1 MTMMTIWRTMK
12 NMIKNISILGQEYE
26 VNTACDELNKTA
38 KDGLCYEYDKRI
50 EVRPSEFMLNDAD
63 SKELKEKRYE
73 EVVRHESVHA
83 FFSESG
89 LDNYSMDE
97 TLVNWLAMQIPK
109 INKAVDEV
117 MKAHKN
123 EEILKKSP
131 EQYKNNKEKHNNPI
145 FFGEPLVMDRAKK
158 EGMSVEIKYDP
169 PLPTRNSG
177 TKKENKK
184 KNKRRCGFKTASD
197 VFKEEAE
204 KWIKNKFG
212 D

>member
-1 MTMMTIWRTMK
+1 
-12 NMIKNISILGQEYE
+12 MIKNISILGQEYE

-50 EVRPSEFMLNDAD
+50 EVRPSEFMLNDTD

-73 EVVRHESVHA
+73 EVVRHELVHA

-123 EEILKKSP
+123 EEILKKPP
-131 EQYKNNKEKHNNPI
+131 EQYKNNKEKDNSPI

-177 TKKENKK
+177 TKNGDKK
-184 KNKRRCGFKTASD
+184 KKKRRLIPENPSE
-197 VFKEEAE
+197 VFKEEAV
-204 KWIKNKFG
+204 KWLKNKFG

>member
-1 MTMMTIWRTMK
+1 
-12 NMIKNISILGQEYE
+12 MIKKISVLGQTYE
-26 VNTACDELNKTA
+26 VNTACEELNGTT

-50 EVRPSEFMLNDAD
+50 EVRPSEFMLNDTD

-73 EVVRHESVHA
+73 EVVRHELVHA

-89 LDNYSMDE
+89 LDNYSIDE

-123 EEILKKSP
+123 EEILKKPP
-131 EQYKNNKEKHNNPI
+131 EQYKNNKEKDNSPI

-169 PLPTRNSG
+169 PFPTRNSG
-177 TKKENKK
+177 TKNGDKK
-184 KNKRRCGFKTASD
+184 KKKRRLIPKNPNE
-197 VFKEEAE
+197 VFKEEAV
-204 KWIKNKFG
+204 KWLKNKFG

>member
-1 MTMMTIWRTMK
+1 
-12 NMIKNISILGQEYE
+12 MIKKISVLGQIYE

-73 EVVRHESVHA
+73 EVVRHELVHA

-131 EQYKNNKEKHNNPI
+131 EQYKNNKEKDNSPI

-169 PLPTRNSG
+169 PFPTRNSG
-177 TKKENKK
+177 TKNGDKK
-184 KNKRRCGFKTASD
+184 KKKRRLIPKNPSE

-204 KWIKNKFG
+204 KWLKNKFG
-212 D
+212 V

>member
-1 MTMMTIWRTMK
+1 
-12 NMIKNISILGQEYE
+12 MIKKISVLGQTYE
-26 VNTACDELNKTA
+26 VNTACDELNGTT

-50 EVRPSEFMLNDAD
+50 EVRPSEFMLNNTD

-73 EVVRHESVHA
+73 EVVRHELVHA

-169 PLPTRNSG
+169 PFPTRNSG
-177 TKKENKK
+177 TKNGDKK
-184 KNKRRCGFKTASD
+184 KKKRRLIHKNPSE
-197 VFKEEAE
+197 VFKEEAG
-204 KWIKNKFG
+204 KWLKNKFG

>member
-1 MTMMTIWRTMK
+1 
-12 NMIKNISILGQEYE
+12 MIKKISVLGQTYE

-38 KDGLCYEYDKRI
+38 KDGLCYKYDKRI
-50 EVRPSEFMLNDAD
+50 EVRPSKFMLDDTD

-73 EVVRHESVHA
+73 EVVRHELVHA

-89 LDNYSMDE
+89 LNNYSMDE

-123 EEILKKSP
+123 EEILKKPP
-131 EQYKNNKEKHNNPI
+131 EQYKNNKEKDNSPI

-169 PLPTRNSG
+169 PFHTRNSG
-177 TKKENKK
+177 TKNGDKK
-184 KNKRRCGFKTASD
+184 KKKRRLIPKNPSE

-204 KWIKNKFG
+204 KWLKNKFG
-212 D
+212 V

>member
-1 MTMMTIWRTMK
+1 
-12 NMIKNISILGQEYE
+12 MIKKISVLGQTYE
-26 VNTACDELNKTA
+26 VSTACDELNKTA

-50 EVRPSEFMLNDAD
+50 EVRPSKFMLNDTD

-73 EVVRHESVHA
+73 EVVRHELVHA
-83 FFSESG
+83 FFLESG

-109 INKAVDEV
+109 INKVVDEV

-123 EEILKKSP
+123 EEILKKPP
-131 EQYKNNKEKHNNPI
+131 EQYKNNKEKDNSPI

-169 PLPTRNSG
+169 PFHTRNSG
-177 TKKENKK
+177 TKNGDKK
-184 KNKRRCGFKTASD
+184 KKKRRLIPKNPSE

-204 KWIKNKFG
+204 KWLKNKFG
-212 D
+212 V

>member
-73 EVVRHESVHA
+73 EVVRHELVHA

-123 EEILKKSP
+123 EEILKKPP
-131 EQYKNNKEKHNNPI
+131 EQYKNNKEKDNSPI

-169 PLPTRNSG
+169 PFPTRNSG
-177 TKKENKK
+177 TKNGDKK
-184 KNKRRCGFKTASD
+184 KKKRRLIPKNPSE

-204 KWIKNKFG
+204 KWLKNKFG
-212 D
+212 V